1 MNVNVW
7 FVNERIIIF
16 VVPLLIVS
24 TELTEDTEAYGL
36 KLLEST
42 EWPTLREARI
52 HRNDCLRSV
61 VVYSYVLHAASGD
74 ANRYRK
80 QGVLGLQ
87 PNQTHVLIYINE
99 PSPCLM
105 FLCSL
110 VLKYIP
116 CLLFFCSPVFKISPV
131 SHVPLFSCLNYP
143 PR

>member
-16 VVPLLIVS
+16 VVPLLIVP

-61 VVYSYVLHAASGD
+61 VVYSSVLHAAFGD
-74 ANRYRK
+74 AT
-80 QGVLGLQ
+80 QAIISV
-87 PNQTHVLIYINE
+87 
-99 PSPCLM
+99 PS
-105 FLCSL
+105 
-110 VLKYIP
+110 V
-116 CLLFFCSPVFKISPV
+116 V
-131 SHVPLFSCLNYP
+131 
-143 PR
+143 

>member
-16 VVPLLIVS
+16 VVPLLIVP

-61 VVYSYVLHAASGD
+61 AFGD

-87 PNQTHVLIYINE
+87 PNQTHKRAFTLSYV
-99 PSPCLM
+99 LM
-105 FLCSL
+105 FSCLKIYTLSL
-110 VLKYIP
+110 VL
-116 CLLFFCSPVFKISPV
+116 
-131 SHVPLFSCLNYP
+131 LFSCL
-143 PR
+143 

>member
-16 VVPLLIVS
+16 VVPLLIVP

-36 KLLEST
+36 KLFESRMAYASRGKNPEMIACGAPPSAT
-42 EWPTLREARI
+42 QTDTASKACWACSPTKL
-52 HRNDCLRSV
+52 
-61 VVYSYVLHAASGD
+61 
-74 ANRYRK
+74 
-80 QGVLGLQ
+80 
-87 PNQTHVLIYINE
+87 INE